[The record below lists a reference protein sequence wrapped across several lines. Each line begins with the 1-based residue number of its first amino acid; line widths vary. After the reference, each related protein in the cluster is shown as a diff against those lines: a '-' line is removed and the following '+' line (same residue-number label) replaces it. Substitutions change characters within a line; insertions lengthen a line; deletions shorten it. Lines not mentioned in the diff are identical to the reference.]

1 MAGLRC
7 SDCIFCSCFRDKKT
21 GLVQALCSRGY
32 TLANPLCEHEPD
44 MYFARDMRAF
54 VPVVDPFGEMYL
66 RTRNTCAQFE
76 KRNTPLDENC
86 LSEKDERGNS
96 RAGNALGAVGAA
108 GAAGAADA
116 AGAAGAA
123 GAAAGADAVVAA
135 GTAAGGTR
143 EAGGT
148 RTGGVA
154 TVPGSAGTEAASDA
168 VSGVA
173 SAAVSVVASA
183 GVSSTPGTT
192 STASAERA
200 THTTCAGRLP
210 ACKRSWL
217 ARVFS
222 HRE

>member
-96 RAGNALGAVGAA
+96 RAGNALGVVGAA
-108 GAAGAADA
+108 GAA
-116 AGAAGAA
+116 
-123 GAAAGADAVVAA
+123 AAAGADAVVAA

-154 TVPGSAGTEAASDA
+154 TVPGSAGTEAASAA

>member
-96 RAGNALGAVGAA
+96 CAGNAFGAVGAA
-108 GAAGAADA
+108 GV
-116 AGAAGAA
+116 AGAAGTAA

-135 GTAAGGTR
+135 GGVTG

-148 RTGGVA
+148 RARGVA

-183 GVSSTPGTT
+183 GVSSTPGTA

-200 THTTCAGRLP
+200 THTTCAGTSS

-217 ARVFS
+217 ARIFS

>member
-96 RAGNALGAVGAA
+96 RAGNALGVVGAA
-108 GAAGAADA
+108 GAA
-116 AGAAGAA
+116 
-123 GAAAGADAVVAA
+123 AAAGANAVVAA

>member
-108 GAAGAADA
+108 GVAGT
-116 AGAAGAA
+116 AGAA

-135 GTAAGGTR
+135 GGVTR

-148 RTGGVA
+148 RACGVA
-154 TVPGSAGTEAASDA
+154 TVPDSAGTEAASDA

-173 SAAVSVVASA
+173 SAAVPGVAST
-183 GVSSTPGTT
+183 GVSSTPGTA

>member
-44 MYFARDMRAF
+44 MYFARDMREF

-96 RAGNALGAVGAA
+96 RAGNALGVVGAA
-108 GAAGAADA
+108 GAA
-116 AGAAGAA
+116 
-123 GAAAGADAVVAA
+123 AAAGADAVVAA

>member
-96 RAGNALGAVGAA
+96 RACNALGAIGAA
-108 GAAGAADA
+108 GGA
-116 AGAAGAA
+116 
-123 GAAAGADAVVAA
+123 AAAGADAVVAA

-173 SAAVSVVASA
+173 SDAVSVVASA

>member
-96 RAGNALGAVGAA
+96 RAGNALGAIGAA
-108 GAAGAADA
+108 GV
-116 AGAAGAA
+116 A

-135 GTAAGGTR
+135 AGVTR

-148 RTGGVA
+148 RAAGVTREAGVA
-154 TVPGSAGTEAASDA
+154 TVSGSADTEAASDA
-168 VSGVA
+168 VSGVT
-173 SAAVSVVASA
+173 ST
-183 GVSSTPGTT
+183 GVSSTPGTA

-200 THTTCAGRLP
+200 THTTCAGTSS

>member
-96 RAGNALGAVGAA
+96 RAGNALGAIGAA
-108 GAAGAADA
+108 GV
-116 AGAAGAA
+116 A

>member
-96 RAGNALGAVGAA
+96 RAGNALGVVGAA
-108 GAAGAADA
+108 GAA
-116 AGAAGAA
+116 
-123 GAAAGADAVVAA
+123 AAAGADAVVAA

-154 TVPGSAGTEAASDA
+154 TVPGSAGTEA
-168 VSGVA
+168 A

>member
-86 LSEKDERGNS
+86 PSEKDEHGNS
-96 RAGNALGAVGAA
+96 RVGNALGAVGAA
-108 GAAGAADA
+108 GAAGT
-116 AGAAGAA
+116 A
-123 GAAAGADAVVAA
+123 GAAAAAGVDAVVA
-135 GTAAGGTR
+135 AAGGTR

-148 RTGGVA
+148 RAGGVA
-154 TVPGSAGTEAASDA
+154 TVPGSAGTEAVSDA

-173 SAAVSVVASA
+173 ST
-183 GVSSTPGTT
+183 GVSSTPGTAC
-192 STASAERA
+192 TASAERA

-210 ACKRSWL
+210 DCKRSWL

>member
-96 RAGNALGAVGAA
+96 RAGNALGAIGAA
-108 GAAGAADA
+108 GVAGT
-116 AGAAGAA
+116 AGAA

-135 GTAAGGTR
+135 GGVTR

-148 RTGGVA
+148 RACGVATGEAGVA
-154 TVPGSAGTEAASDA
+154 TVSGSAGTEAASDA
-168 VSGVA
+168 VPGVA
-173 SAAVSVVASA
+173 ST
-183 GVSSTPGTT
+183 GVSSTPGTA
-192 STASAERA
+192 STASAKRA
-200 THTTCAGRLP
+200 THTICAGKLP

-217 ARVFS
+217 ARIFS

>member
-96 RAGNALGAVGAA
+96 RAGNALGVVGAA
-108 GAAGAADA
+108 GAA
-116 AGAAGAA
+116 
-123 GAAAGADAVVAA
+123 AAAGADAVVAA

-148 RTGGVA
+148 RAGGVA

-173 SAAVSVVASA
+173 SA
-183 GVSSTPGTT
+183 GVSSTPGTAC
-192 STASAERA
+192 TASAERA

>member
-96 RAGNALGAVGAA
+96 RAGNALGAIGAAGGGA
-108 GAAGAADA
+108 GAAGV
-116 AGAAGAA
+116 A

-168 VSGVA
+168 VSVVA

>member
-108 GAAGAADA
+108 GVAGI

-123 GAAAGADAVVAA
+123 GTADAVVAA
-135 GTAAGGTR
+135 GGVTR

-148 RTGGVA
+148 RACGVA
-154 TVPGSAGTEAASDA
+154 TVPGSAGTEAVSDA

-173 SAAVSVVASA
+173 SAS
-183 GVSSTPGTT
+183 VSSTPGTA
-192 STASAERA
+192 STTSAERA

-210 ACKRSWL
+210 DCKRSWL

>member
-1 MAGLRC
+1 
-7 SDCIFCSCFRDKKT
+7 
-21 GLVQALCSRGY
+21 
-32 TLANPLCEHEPD
+32 

-96 RAGNALGAVGAA
+96 RAGNALGVVGAA
-108 GAAGAADA
+108 GAA
-116 AGAAGAA
+116 
-123 GAAAGADAVVAA
+123 AAAGADAVVAA

>member
-44 MYFARDMRAF
+44 MYFARDMREF

-86 LSEKDERGNS
+86 LSEKDEHGNS
-96 RAGNALGAVGAA
+96 RVGNALSTVGAVGAA
-108 GAAGAADA
+108 GGTAGTAGADAVIAAD
-116 AGAAGAA
+116 
-123 GAAAGADAVVAA
+123 AAGADAVVAA
-135 GTAAGGTR
+135 AGGTR
-143 EAGGT
+143 EAG
-148 RTGGVA
+148 VA
-154 TVPGSAGTEAASDA
+154 TVSGSADTEAASDA

-173 SAAVSVVASA
+173 ST
-183 GVSSTPGTT
+183 GVSSTPGTA

-200 THTTCAGRLP
+200 THTICAGRLP

>member
-96 RAGNALGAVGAA
+96 RAGNALGAIGAA
-108 GAAGAADA
+108 GV
-116 AGAAGAA
+116 A

-148 RTGGVA
+148 RAAGVA
-154 TVPGSAGTEAASDA
+154 TVPGSADTEAASDA

>member
-96 RAGNALGAVGAA
+96 RAGNALGAIGAA
-108 GAAGAADA
+108 GV
-116 AGAAGAA
+116 A

-135 GTAAGGTR
+135 GGVTR

-148 RTGGVA
+148 RAGGVA
-154 TVPGSAGTEAASDA
+154 TVPGSAGTEAVSDA

-173 SAAVSVVASA
+173 ST
-183 GVSSTPGTT
+183 GVSSTPGTAC
-192 STASAERA
+192 TASAERA

>member
-96 RAGNALGAVGAA
+96 RAGNALGAI
-108 GAAGAADA
+108 
-116 AGAAGAA
+116 GAAGAA

-148 RTGGVA
+148 RAGGVA
-154 TVPGSAGTEAASDA
+154 TVPGSAGTEAVSDA
-168 VSGVA
+168 VSG
-173 SAAVSVVASA
+173 VASA
-183 GVSSTPGTT
+183 GVSSTPGTAC
-192 STASAERA
+192 TASAERA

>member
-66 RTRNTCAQFE
+66 RTHNTCAQFE

-96 RAGNALGAVGAA
+96 CAGNAFGAVGAA
-108 GAAGAADA
+108 GV
-116 AGAAGAA
+116 AGAAGT
-123 GAAAGADAVVAA
+123 AAGADAVVAA
-135 GTAAGGTR
+135 AGGTR
-143 EAGGT
+143 EAG
-148 RTGGVA
+148 VA
-154 TVPGSAGTEAASDA
+154 TVSGSADTEAASDA

-173 SAAVSVVASA
+173 SA
-183 GVSSTPGTT
+183 GVSSTPGTAG
-192 STASAERA
+192 TASAERA
-200 THTTCAGRLP
+200 THTICAGRLP

>member
-96 RAGNALGAVGAA
+96 RAGNVLGDAGAAGGGAGAVCADAGGAAVARAAGVAAVAGVAGTDAAGGVGVAEVVRAGGAA
-108 GAAGAADA
+108 GASVGAEGAGAAV
-116 AGAAGAA
+116 AGAACAA
-123 GAAAGADAVVAA
+123 H
-135 GTAAGGTR
+135 TTQ
-143 EAGGT
+143 T
-148 RTGGVA
+148 
-154 TVPGSAGTEAASDA
+154 
-168 VSGVA
+168 
-173 SAAVSVVASA
+173 
-183 GVSSTPGTT
+183 GVS
-192 STASAERA
+192 
-200 THTTCAGRLP
+200 P
-210 ACKRSWL
+210 ACKRGWL
-217 ARVFS
+217 ARFFS
-222 HRE
+222 HHE

>member
-116 AGAAGAA
+116 AGAA
-123 GAAAGADAVVAA
+123 AGADAVVAA
-135 GTAAGGTR
+135 GAAAGSTR
-143 EAGGT
+143 EAG
-148 RTGGVA
+148 VA
-154 TVPGSAGTEAASDA
+154 TVSGSAGTEAASDA

>member
-96 RAGNALGAVGAA
+96 RAGNALGAI
-108 GAAGAADA
+108 GAADA
-116 AGAAGAA
+116 AGTAG
-123 GAAAGADAVVAA
+123 AAGADAVVAA
-135 GTAAGGTR
+135 AGVTR
-143 EAGGT
+143 EAG
-148 RTGGVA
+148 VA
-154 TVPGSAGTEAASDA
+154 TVSGSAGTEAASDA

-173 SAAVSVVASA
+173 SAS
-183 GVSSTPGTT
+183 VSSTPGTA
-192 STASAERA
+192 STTSAERA

>member
-96 RAGNALGAVGAA
+96 RAGNALGAIGAA
-108 GAAGAADA
+108 GGVGAESAVAGA
-116 AGAAGAA
+116 
-123 GAAAGADAVVAA
+123 VV
-135 GTAAGGTR
+135 
-143 EAGGT
+143 
-148 RTGGVA
+148 
-154 TVPGSAGTEAASDA
+154 TVPGSAGTDAAGGA
-168 VSGVA
+168 GVA
-173 SAAVSVVASA
+173 EVARAEGAAGASVGAEGAGAAVADAACAAEVADA
-183 GVSSTPGTT
+183 ARTT
-192 STASAERA
+192 QTGMS
-200 THTTCAGRLP
+200 P
-210 ACKRSWL
+210 ACKRGWL
-217 ARVFS
+217 ARFFS
-222 HRE
+222 HHE

>member
-96 RAGNALGAVGAA
+96 CAGNAFGAVGAA
-108 GAAGAADA
+108 GV
-116 AGAAGAA
+116 AGAAGT
-123 GAAAGADAVVAA
+123 AAGADAVVAA
-135 GTAAGGTR
+135 AGGTR
-143 EAGGT
+143 EAG
-148 RTGGVA
+148 VA
-154 TVPGSAGTEAASDA
+154 TVSGSADTEAASDA

-173 SAAVSVVASA
+173 SA
-183 GVSSTPGTT
+183 GVSSTPGTAG
-192 STASAERA
+192 TASAERA
-200 THTTCAGRLP
+200 THTICAGRLP

>member
-96 RAGNALGAVGAA
+96 RAGNALGAIGAA
-108 GAAGAADA
+108 GV

-168 VSGVA
+168 VPGVA
-173 SAAVSVVASA
+173 ST
-183 GVSSTPGTT
+183 GVSRTPGTA

-222 HRE
+222 HRK

>member
-96 RAGNALGAVGAA
+96 RAGNALGVVGAA
-108 GAAGAADA
+108 GAAGT

-123 GAAAGADAVVAA
+123 GVDAVVA
-135 GTAAGGTR
+135 AAGGTR

-148 RTGGVA
+148 RAGGVA
-154 TVPGSAGTEAASDA
+154 TVPGSAGTEAVSD
-168 VSGVA
+168 
-173 SAAVSVVASA
+173 AVSVVASA

>member
-96 RAGNALGAVGAA
+96 RAGNALGAIGAA
-108 GAAGAADA
+108 GGTAGTAGTDAVIAAD
-116 AGAAGAA
+116 
-123 GAAAGADAVVAA
+123 AAGADAVVAA
-135 GTAAGGTR
+135 AGGTR
-143 EAGGT
+143 EAG
-148 RTGGVA
+148 VA
-154 TVPGSAGTEAASDA
+154 TVSGSADTEAASDA

-173 SAAVSVVASA
+173 SA
-183 GVSSTPGTT
+183 GVSSTPGTAG
-192 STASAERA
+192 TASAERA
-200 THTTCAGRLP
+200 THTICAGRLP

>member
-96 RAGNALGAVGAA
+96 RAGNALGAIGAA
-108 GAAGAADA
+108 GVAGTAA
-116 AGAAGAA
+116 AA

-135 GTAAGGTR
+135 GGVTG

-148 RTGGVA
+148 RAGGVTREAGVA
-154 TVPGSAGTEAASDA
+154 TVSGSAGTEAASDA

>member
-108 GAAGAADA
+108 GADVVVAA

-143 EAGGT
+143 A
-148 RTGGVA
+148 GGVA
-154 TVPGSAGTEAASDA
+154 TVPGSAGTEAVSDA

-173 SAAVSVVASA
+173 SAS
-183 GVSSTPGTT
+183 VSSTPGTA
-192 STASAERA
+192 STTSAERA

-210 ACKRSWL
+210 DCKRSWL

>member
-76 KRNTPLDENC
+76 KRNTPLDERC
-86 LSEKDERGNS
+86 LGENNERGNS
-96 RAGNALGAVGAA
+96 RAGNALGAIGAA
-108 GAAGAADA
+108 GVAGT
-116 AGAAGAA
+116 AGAA

-135 GTAAGGTR
+135 GGVTR

-148 RTGGVA
+148 RACGVATGEAGVA
-154 TVPGSAGTEAASDA
+154 TVSGSAGTEAASDA
-168 VSGVA
+168 VPGVA
-173 SAAVSVVASA
+173 ST
-183 GVSSTPGTT
+183 GVSRTPGTA

-200 THTTCAGRLP
+200 THTICAGRLP

>member
-96 RAGNALGAVGAA
+96 RAGNALGAIGAA
-108 GAAGAADA
+108 GAA
-116 AGAAGAA
+116 
-123 GAAAGADAVVAA
+123 AAAGADAVVAA

>member
-86 LSEKDERGNS
+86 LSEKDEHGNS
-96 RAGNALGAVGAA
+96 RVGNALGVVGAA
-108 GAAGAADA
+108 GAAGT
-116 AGAAGAA
+116 AGAA
-123 GAAAGADAVVAA
+123 AAAGADAVVAA

-154 TVPGSAGTEAASDA
+154 TGEAGVATVSGSAGTEAASDA
-168 VSGVA
+168 VPGVA
-173 SAAVSVVASA
+173 ST
-183 GVSSTPGTT
+183 GVSRTPGTA

-200 THTTCAGRLP
+200 THTTCAGTSS

-217 ARVFS
+217 ARIFS

>member
-96 RAGNALGAVGAA
+96 RAGNALGAIGAAGGGAGAVCADAGGAAVARAAGVAAVAGVAGTDAAGGVGVAEVVRAGGAA
-108 GAAGAADA
+108 GASVGAEGAGAAV
-116 AGAAGAA
+116 AGAACAA
-123 GAAAGADAVVAA
+123 H
-135 GTAAGGTR
+135 TTQ
-143 EAGGT
+143 T
-148 RTGGVA
+148 
-154 TVPGSAGTEAASDA
+154 
-168 VSGVA
+168 
-173 SAAVSVVASA
+173 
-183 GVSSTPGTT
+183 GVS
-192 STASAERA
+192 
-200 THTTCAGRLP
+200 P
-210 ACKRSWL
+210 ACKRGWL
-217 ARVFS
+217 ARFFS
-222 HRE
+222 HHE

>member
-96 RAGNALGAVGAA
+96 RAGNALGAIGAA
-108 GAAGAADA
+108 GVA
-116 AGAAGAA
+116 
-123 GAAAGADAVVAA
+123 AAAGADAVVAA

>member
-96 RAGNALGAVGAA
+96 RAGNALSTVGAVGAA
-108 GAAGAADA
+108 GGTAGT
-116 AGAAGAA
+116 
-123 GAAAGADAVVAA
+123 AGADAVVAA
-135 GTAAGGTR
+135 AGGTR
-143 EAGGT
+143 EAG
-148 RTGGVA
+148 VA
-154 TVPGSAGTEAASDA
+154 TVSGSADTEAASDA

-173 SAAVSVVASA
+173 SAAVSGVASA
-183 GVSSTPGTT
+183 AVSGVASTGVSSTPG
-192 STASAERA
+192 TASAERA
-200 THTTCAGRLP
+200 THTTCAGRSP
-210 ACKRSWL
+210 AFKRSWL

>member
-96 RAGNALGAVGAA
+96 RAGNALGVVGAA
-108 GAAGAADA
+108 GAA
-116 AGAAGAA
+116 
-123 GAAAGADAVVAA
+123 AAAGADAVVAA

>member
-96 RAGNALGAVGAA
+96 RAGNALSTVGAVGAA
-108 GAAGAADA
+108 GGTAGTAGADAVIAAD
-116 AGAAGAA
+116 
-123 GAAAGADAVVAA
+123 AAGADAVVAA
-135 GTAAGGTR
+135 AGGTR
-143 EAGGT
+143 EAG
-148 RTGGVA
+148 VA
-154 TVPGSAGTEAASDA
+154 TVSGSADTEAASDA

-173 SAAVSVVASA
+173 ST
-183 GVSSTPGTT
+183 GVSSTPGTA

-200 THTTCAGRLP
+200 THTICAGRLP